1 MFTNK
6 TQYLTHFFKIY
17 KMMKVIVI
25 ESLYAKL
32 KVINVNIRYIQNI
45 SFVDAPWI
53 QKNVMMYPL
62 TNVLLYLMHLIWKHI
77 TLQNITLYNL

>member
-17 KMMKVIVI
+17 QMMKVIVI
-25 ESLYAKL
+25 ENLYPKL
-32 KVINVNIRYIQNI
+32 KINVNIRCIQNI
-45 SFVDAPWI
+45 SFVNAPWI

-62 TNVLLYLMHLIWKHI
+62 MNVLLYLMYLIWKHI